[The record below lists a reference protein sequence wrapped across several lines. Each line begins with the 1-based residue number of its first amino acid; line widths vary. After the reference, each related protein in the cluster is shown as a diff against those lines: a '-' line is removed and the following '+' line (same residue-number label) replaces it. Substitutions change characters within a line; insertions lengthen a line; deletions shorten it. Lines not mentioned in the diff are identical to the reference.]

1 MVTAVGAGG
10 ILANFTDGQSVLNIY
25 PSAGTIPMHPY
36 GSGGERPRAALTA
49 GKSSWGI
56 SIGPYNKR
64 ATKTGRRTTMPI
76 EDLRQSEMMSHLLD
90 ALDKGEDIGHYG
102 RLTFAMVAHHFLDKE
117 ELVEWLSKDGDTDES
132 EARALVQQVE
142 ERGYNPPKRER
153 ILEWQNQ
160 QDFPICP
167 NPDDPDACNV
177 YRELDLPDE
186 IFENIQ
192 DYREDKAS

>member
-1 MVTAVGAGG
+1 VSIGRLIYLRVGRPIREVVG
-10 ILANFTDGQSVLNIY
+10 
-25 PSAGTIPMHPY
+25 SAAF
-36 GSGGERPRAALTA
+36 EFLA
-49 GKSSWGI
+49 GKSSSWNASGD
-56 SIGPYNKR
+56 PYNPLT
-64 ATKTGRRTTMPI
+64 TKAGRRRTMPVD
-76 EDLRQSEMMSHLLD
+76 DLRQSGMMSHLLD

-102 RLTFAMVAHHFLDKE
+102 RLTFVMVAHHFLDNE
-117 ELVEWLSKDGDTDES
+117 ELVEWLSKDSDTDEK

-177 YRELDLPDE
+177 YRELDLPEE

>member
-1 MVTAVGAGG
+1 VER
-10 ILANFTDGQSVLNIY
+10 TDKLVLD
-25 PSAGTIPMHPY
+25 SMADT
-36 GSGGERPRAALTA
+36 
-49 GKSSWGI
+49 KSSWNASG
-56 SIGPYNKR
+56 GPYNPL
-64 ATKTGRRTTMPI
+64 TIKTGRRGTMPV

-102 RLTFAMVAHHFLDKE
+102 RLTFAMVANHFLDKE

-132 EARALVQQVE
+132 EARALVQQVK
-142 ERGYNPPKRER
+142 ERDYNPPKRER
-153 ILEWQNQ
+153 ILEWQDQ
-160 QDFPICP
+160 QEFPICP